1 VDGAT
6 EVKRHPIRRWIRVG
20 FLLWGTFAFAWMG
33 NTVRTRGVADELL
46 LSTRDVTVAEDAST
60 LAFEPTTPRHSSA
73 LVFICGSGVHAH
85 AYAPLLRPIADQGYP
100 VVIVKLPYRFALL
113 DSHRTEAVNR
123 VRALMAGRRD
133 VTGWV
138 VAGHSLGGAL
148 AARVALTDVGRTAAF
163 VLIGTTH
170 PRDHD
175 LSTIDAPVTKVYG
188 TLDGV
193 APVDGVMA
201 NRRMLPAHTKWVEI
215 PGGNHSQF
223 GHYGRQLF
231 DGAATISREAQQ
243 SVTRDVLLEAL
254 KLAEHRQTQ

>member
-1 VDGAT
+1 V
-6 EVKRHPIRRWIRVG
+6 RRRPIRRWIRIG

-33 NTVRTRGVADELL
+33 NTVRTRGVGDELL
-46 LSTRDVTVAEDAST
+46 RSTRDVSVAEDAST
-60 LAFEPTTPRHSSA
+60 LAFQPASPRHASA

-100 VVIVKLPYRFALL
+100 VVIVKLPYRFAPL
-113 DSHRTEAVNR
+113 DSHRTEVVNR
-123 VRALMAGRRD
+123 VRALMAGRGD
-133 VTGWV
+133 VAGWV

-148 AARVALTDVGRTAAF
+148 AARVALTDVGRKAAF

-175 LSTIDAPVTKVYG
+175 LSKIDMPVTKIYG

-193 APVDGVMA
+193 APVAGVMA
-201 NRRMLPAHTKWVEI
+201 NKRMLPVQTTWVEI

-223 GHYGRQLF
+223 GHYGHQLF
-231 DGAATISREAQQ
+231 DGAATISREEQQ
-243 SVTRDVLLEAL
+243 SITRDVLLEAL
-254 KLAEHRQTQ
+254 KLAERRQTP